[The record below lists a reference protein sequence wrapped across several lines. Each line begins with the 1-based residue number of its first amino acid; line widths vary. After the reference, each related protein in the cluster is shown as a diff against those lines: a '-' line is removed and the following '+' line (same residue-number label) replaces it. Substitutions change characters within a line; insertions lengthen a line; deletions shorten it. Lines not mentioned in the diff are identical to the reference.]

1 MLDDAFFGR
10 APRPMTSMAGGLTHG

>member
-10 APRPMTSMAGGLTHG
+10 DPRRTRVVGASAVHA